1 MKLQA
6 KRSKL
11 LPAIKRGGIDV
22 YLTSSGTADN
32 IAEAFVSPFISFI
45 DFDYVQNCF
54 SAFYIN
60 PSSMTEKF
68 FPNIILRSG
77 FETPLFTH
85 MLCIREGSG
94 DLKSPK
100 FQA

>member
-1 MKLQA
+1 MSLKLEA

-32 IAEAFVSPFISFI
+32 VAAFVSPFISFI
-45 DFDYVQNCF
+45 AFDYVQNCF

-60 PSSMTEKF
+60 PFSMTEKF
-68 FPNIILRSG
+68 FSNIILRSG
-77 FETPLFTH
+77 FETV
-85 MLCIREGSG
+85 
-94 DLKSPK
+94 
-100 FQA
+100 